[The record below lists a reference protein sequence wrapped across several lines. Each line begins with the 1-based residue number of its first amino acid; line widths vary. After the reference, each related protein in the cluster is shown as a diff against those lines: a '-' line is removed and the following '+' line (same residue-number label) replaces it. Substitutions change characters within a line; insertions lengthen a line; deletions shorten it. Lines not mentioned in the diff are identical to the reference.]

1 MNKSIYI
8 KFLIKFSSFSIN
20 FLIFFLNRQNFAKQ
34 LHLQSFWER
43 KKRNFQRVLT
53 LWSLI
58 HSTRGE
64 PLGIPCSLGQLCE
77 SALIGRGPTMHF
89 KLLFLFLSLSF
100 PVLVISASFQR
111 FPTAC
116 ALEFEKEHRRRRSR
130 DLIKTTLTISRS
142 LVNSRFRD
150 RLLWSTW
157 FSFSFDLFNGD
168 CFNSEWRNGWRWN
181 QRLGTCKIYYWA
193 SNLSYQNWISHRECF
208 TSRLIVRQLQLFPR
222 RCPCSPWVCARICCN
237 CAGAFKWLSK
247 MVGDVHLQRNPSRAL
262 SSEDKRAPLLFHAV
276 FLPFCLVPFSFHPS
290 VPSTPTKTNSEN
302 ECPRVTRY
310 TVFLFS

>member
-1 MNKSIYI
+1 M
-8 KFLIKFSSFSIN
+8 
-20 FLIFFLNRQNFAKQ
+20 
-34 LHLQSFWER
+34 
-43 KKRNFQRVLT
+43 
-53 LWSLI
+53 I

-89 KLLFLFLSLSF
+89 KLLFLFLSLSLSF

-157 FSFSFDLFNGD
+157 FSFSFDLFNGN
-168 CFNSEWRNGWRWN
+168 CFNSERCNGWRWN
-181 QRLGTCKIYYWA
+181 QRLGTCKVYCWI
-193 SNLSYQNWISHRECF
+193 SNLNYLKE
-208 TSRLIVRQLQLFPR
+208 
-222 RCPCSPWVCARICCN
+222 
-237 CAGAFKWLSK
+237 K
-247 MVGDVHLQRNPSRAL
+247 
-262 SSEDKRAPLLFHAV
+262 KRWELDFNLL
-276 FLPFCLVPFSFHPS
+276 LDLKCILERKEMNDFSI
-290 VPSTPTKTNSEN
+290 
-302 ECPRVTRY
+302 
-310 TVFLFS
+310 

>member
-1 MNKSIYI
+1 M
-8 KFLIKFSSFSIN
+8 KFN
-20 FLIFFLNRQNFAKQ
+20 Y
-34 LHLQSFWER
+34 R
-43 KKRNFQRVLT
+43 KKRSFQRVLT

-168 CFNSEWRNGWRWN
+168 CFNSERRNGWRWN
-181 QRLGTCKIYYWA
+181 QRLGVCKIYYWA
-193 SNLSYQNWISHRECF
+193 SNLSYLKKKKRWELDFNLLLDLKSILERKEMNNFFLHFFLWNMYMISLGLKDR
-208 TSRLIVRQLQLFPR
+208 
-222 RCPCSPWVCARICCN
+222 SPSKCN
-237 CAGAFKWLSK
+237 L
-247 MVGDVHLQRNPSRAL
+247 MI
-262 SSEDKRAPLLFHAV
+262 
-276 FLPFCLVPFSFHPS
+276 
-290 VPSTPTKTNSEN
+290 
-302 ECPRVTRY
+302 
-310 TVFLFS
+310 

>member
-1 MNKSIYI
+1 M
-8 KFLIKFSSFSIN
+8 KFN
-20 FLIFFLNRQNFAKQ
+20 Y
-34 LHLQSFWER
+34 R

-77 SALIGRGPTMHF
+77 SALIDRGPTMHF

-181 QRLGTCKIYYWA
+181 QRLGTCKVYWA
-193 SNLSYQNWISHRECF
+193 SNLNYLKKKKRWELDFNLLLDLKCILERKEMNNFFCIFLWNVYIISLGLEDRTF
-208 TSRLIVRQLQLFPR
+208 SKSNLI
-222 RCPCSPWVCARICCN
+222 III
-237 CAGAFKWLSK
+237 
-247 MVGDVHLQRNPSRAL
+247 
-262 SSEDKRAPLLFHAV
+262 
-276 FLPFCLVPFSFHPS
+276 
-290 VPSTPTKTNSEN
+290 
-302 ECPRVTRY
+302 
-310 TVFLFS
+310 

>member
-1 MNKSIYI
+1 M
-8 KFLIKFSSFSIN
+8 KFN
-20 FLIFFLNRQNFAKQ
+20 Y
-34 LHLQSFWER
+34 R

-89 KLLFLFLSLSF
+89 KLFLFLSLSF

-181 QRLGTCKIYYWA
+181 QRLGTCKVYWA
-193 SNLSYQNWISHRECF
+193 SNLNYLKKKKRWELDFNLLLDLKCILERKEMNNFFCIFLWNVYIIS
-208 TSRLIVRQLQLFPR
+208 LGL
-222 RCPCSPWVCARICCN
+222 
-237 CAGAFKWLSK
+237 
-247 MVGDVHLQRNPSRAL
+247 
-262 SSEDKRAPLLFHAV
+262 EDKT
-276 FLPFCLVPFSFHPS
+276 FSKS
-290 VPSTPTKTNSEN
+290 N
-302 ECPRVTRY
+302 
-310 TVFLFS
+310 LIIII

>member
-1 MNKSIYI
+1 M
-8 KFLIKFSSFSIN
+8 KFN
-20 FLIFFLNRQNFAKQ
+20 Y
-34 LHLQSFWER
+34 R

-64 PLGIPCSLGQLCE
+64 PLGIPCSLDQLCE

-181 QRLGTCKIYYWA
+181 QRLGTCKVYWA
-193 SNLSYQNWISHRECF
+193 SNLNYLKKKKRWELDFNLLLDLKCILERKEMNNFFCIFLWSVYIISLGLEDRTF
-208 TSRLIVRQLQLFPR
+208 SKSNLI
-222 RCPCSPWVCARICCN
+222 III
-237 CAGAFKWLSK
+237 
-247 MVGDVHLQRNPSRAL
+247 
-262 SSEDKRAPLLFHAV
+262 
-276 FLPFCLVPFSFHPS
+276 
-290 VPSTPTKTNSEN
+290 
-302 ECPRVTRY
+302 
-310 TVFLFS
+310 